1 MLIVGASFF
10 AHAFTAVGV
19 STDGT
24 VARSSPY
31 IRWTVAMAVM
41 DLRDVYPR
49 EIPGFH
55 GRGGTL
61 FVLSI
66 VCVSI
71 ATVLVAVRVSTR
83 FVTMHQLG
91 KDDYFILLAMV
102 MFTSHLIISPLFFF
116 LTNSF
121 KVFDIGLTIVNCVC
135 KLVPE
140 ILDLLNASNKR

>member
-1 MLIVGASFF
+1 
-10 AHAFTAVGV
+10 
-19 STDGT
+19 
-24 VARSSPY
+24 
-31 IRWTVAMAVM
+31 MAVM

-66 VCVSI
+66 VFVSI

-83 FVTMHQLG
+83 FVTMHELG
-91 KDDYFILLAMV
+91 KDDYFILLATV
-102 MFTSHLIISPLFFF
+102 MFTPHVINCPLSFF
-116 LTNSF
+116 LTNLF
-121 KVFDIGLTIVNCVC
+121 KVFDIGLTIVDCVC

-140 ILDLLNASNKR
+140 TLELFNDSNKRRSRSSRLWRQKYQPL

>member
-1 MLIVGASFF
+1 
-10 AHAFTAVGV
+10 
-19 STDGT
+19 
-24 VARSSPY
+24 
-31 IRWTVAMAVM
+31 MAVM

-66 VCVSI
+66 VFVSI

-83 FVTMHQLG
+83 FATMHELG
-91 KDDYFILLAMV
+91 KDDYFILLATV
-102 MFTSHLIISPLFFF
+102 MFTPHQINCPLFFF
-116 LTNSF
+116 LTNLF

-140 ILDLLNASNKR
+140 TLDLFNDSNKR